1 MKVEEGALWCHFFT
15 TTSQPKPYL
24 HIYMKMLTYISLF
37 IIGSAVTGV
46 AMVCVFSVIYLTRLD
61 RLREASLSLSDNLS
75 PSDGEDQ

>member
-1 MKVEEGALWCHFFT
+1 
-15 TTSQPKPYL
+15 
-24 HIYMKMLTYISLF
+24 MKMLTYISLF